1 MILTPEAEIAQFLRR
16 VKYVLLALA
25 IGWVISLLAPIL
37 TPFVLALAL
46 AWLGDPL
53 VDRIEATGRSRNTGV
68 VLVFVAMVLVIT
80 ALLVILVPMIERQIA
95 TLIAAVPQAQA
106 WLMQTGIPWFEQK
119 TGLQVMQWMD
129 PDRLID
135 WVRSHWQQAGG
146 FAKTFFGY
154 VSRSGF
160 AMVTWVVNIL
170 LLPILAFYFLRDWD
184 KLVERVASTIPRNH
198 IGTISKLARES
209 NEVLGA
215 FIRGQFLVM
224 IALGVIY
231 AAGLSLVGLKL
242 GLLIGLVAGL
252 ISFIPYLGATT
263 GIVMAVVAALV
274 QAQGFDL
281 KLLLLVGVVFTVG
294 QLLESYVLTPRIV
307 GDKIGLHPVAVIFAV
322 MAGGQLFGFLGML
335 LALPVAAVSNVLLRY
350 AHQRYRESELYV
362 GETAIALDSYI
373 DRRADTIVVPKDPDL
388 KGAWCRSCRLPCA
401 TRRTSAW
408 KPSSARRTARW
419 RSCVR
424 LRWEQRTTGCT
435 WKARRARARRI
446 RRWRCVRWRSRRGG
460 SRPICR

>member
-16 VKYVLLALA
+16 IKYILFALA
-25 IGWVISLLAPIL
+25 VGWVVWLLAPIL

-68 VLVFVAMVLVIT
+68 VLVFLAMVLVIT
-80 ALLVILVPMIERQIA
+80 AALLILVPMIERQIS
-95 TLIAAVPQAQA
+95 TLIAAIPQVQQ
-106 WLMQTGIPWFEQK
+106 WLMQNAIPWFEQK
-119 TGLQVMQWMD
+119 TGMEIMPWLE

-135 WVRSHWQQAGG
+135 WVRSHWEQAGG
-146 FAKTFFGY
+146 VAKTFFGY

-198 IGTISKLARES
+198 VGTITKLARES
-209 NEVLGA
+209 NDVLGA

-224 IALGVIY
+224 VALGLIY
-231 AAGLSLVGLKL
+231 AIGLSLVGLKL

-263 GIVMAVVAALV
+263 GIVMAVLAALV

-281 KLLLLVGVVFTVG
+281 KLLILVGVVFTVG

-350 AHQRYRESELYV
+350 AHLRYRESELYA
-362 GETAIALDSYI
+362 GEPNAIVIETHVDRQTVII
-373 DRRADTIVVPKDPDL
+373 DTSKGQDL
-388 KGAWCRSCRLPCA
+388 K
-401 TRRTSAW
+401 
-408 KPSSARRTARW
+408 
-419 RSCVR
+419 
-424 LRWEQRTTGCT
+424 
-435 WKARRARARRI
+435 
-446 RRWRCVRWRSRRGG
+446 
-460 SRPICR
+460 

>member
-16 VKYVLLALA
+16 LKYVLAALA
-25 IGWVISLLAPIL
+25 VGWVIWLLGPIL

-68 VLVFVAMVLVIT
+68 VLVFLAMILMLT
-80 ALLVILVPMIERQIA
+80 AALLILVPMIERQIA
-95 TLIAAVPQAQA
+95 TLVAAIPQAQQ

-119 TGLQVMQWMD
+119 TGLEIMQWMD
-129 PDRLID
+129 PDRLIE

-160 AMVTWVVNIL
+160 TMVTWVVNLL

-184 KLVERVASTIPRNH
+184 KLVERVASMIPRNH
-198 IGTISKLARES
+198 IGTITKLARES
-209 NEVLGA
+209 DEVLGA

-224 IALGVIY
+224 IALGVVY

-263 GIVMAVVAALV
+263 GIVMAVAAALV

-281 KLLLLVGVVFTVG
+281 KLLILVGVVFTVG

-350 AHQRYRESELYV
+350 AHQRYRQSDLYA
-362 GETAIALDSYI
+362 GEKSAIVLDSYI
-373 DRRADTIVVPKDPDL
+373 DKPTIIVDTSPKAPDP
-388 KGAWCRSCRLPCA
+388 
-401 TRRTSAW
+401 
-408 KPSSARRTARW
+408 
-419 RSCVR
+419 
-424 LRWEQRTTGCT
+424 Q
-435 WKARRARARRI
+435 
-446 RRWRCVRWRSRRGG
+446 
-460 SRPICR
+460 

>member
-1 MILTPEAEIAQFLRR
+1 MILSPEAEIAQFLRR

-25 IGWVISLLAPIL
+25 IGWVVWLLAPIL

-68 VLVFVAMVLVIT
+68 VLVFVAMILTLVA
-80 ALLVILVPMIERQIA
+80 ALLVLVPMIERQIA
-95 TLIAAVPQAQA
+95 TLIAAIPQAQT

-119 TGLQVMQWMD
+119 TGLEIMQWLD
-129 PDRLID
+129 PDRLIE

-184 KLVERVASTIPRNH
+184 KLVERVASMIPRNH
-198 IGTISKLARES
+198 IGTITKLARES
-209 NEVLGA
+209 DEVLGA

-224 IALGVIY
+224 IALGVVY

-263 GIVMAVVAALV
+263 GVVMAVGAALV

-281 KLLLLVGVVFTVG
+281 KLLVLVGVVFTVG

-350 AHQRYRESELYV
+350 AHQRYRQSDLYA
-362 GETAIALDSYI
+362 GERSSIVLDSYGDKPVTLI
-373 DRRADTIVVPKDPDL
+373 DTLPKAPDP
-388 KGAWCRSCRLPCA
+388 
-401 TRRTSAW
+401 
-408 KPSSARRTARW
+408 
-419 RSCVR
+419 
-424 LRWEQRTTGCT
+424 Q
-435 WKARRARARRI
+435 
-446 RRWRCVRWRSRRGG
+446 
-460 SRPICR
+460 

>member
-1 MILTPEAEIAQFLRR
+1 MTLTPEAEIAQFLRR
-16 VKYVLLALA
+16 VKYILFALA
-25 IGWVISLLAPIL
+25 VGWLVWLLAPIL

-53 VDRIEATGRSRNTGV
+53 VDRVEATGRSRNTGV

-80 ALLVILVPMIERQIA
+80 AALLILVPMIERQIA
-95 TLIAAVPQAQA
+95 TLIAAIPQAQQ
-106 WLMQTGIPWFEQK
+106 WLMQHGIPWFEQK
-119 TGLQVMQWMD
+119 TGMEIMPWLE
-129 PDRLID
+129 PDRLIE
-135 WVRSHWQQAGG
+135 WVRSHWEQAGG
-146 FAKTFFGY
+146 FARTFFGY

-198 IGTISKLARES
+198 VGTITKLARES

-224 IALGVIY
+224 VALGLIY
-231 AAGLSLVGLKL
+231 AIGLSLVGLKL
-242 GLLIGLVAGL
+242 GLLIGLIAGL

-263 GIVMAVVAALV
+263 GIIMAVLAALV
-274 QAQGFDL
+274 QAQGLDL
-281 KLLLLVGVVFTVG
+281 KLLILVGVVFTVG

-350 AHQRYRESELYV
+350 AHLRYRESELYA
-362 GETAIALDSYI
+362 GEKTAIVLDSYI
-373 DRRADTIVVPKDPDL
+373 DKPTLIVETPQDPDL
-388 KGAWCRSCRLPCA
+388 K
-401 TRRTSAW
+401 
-408 KPSSARRTARW
+408 
-419 RSCVR
+419 
-424 LRWEQRTTGCT
+424 
-435 WKARRARARRI
+435 
-446 RRWRCVRWRSRRGG
+446 
-460 SRPICR
+460 

>member
-16 VKYVLLALA
+16 LKYVLAALA
-25 IGWVISLLAPIL
+25 VGWVIWLLGPIL

-68 VLVFVAMVLVIT
+68 VLVFVAMILLIT
-80 ALLVILVPMIERQIA
+80 AALLILVPMIERQIA
-95 TLIAAVPQAQA
+95 TLVAAIPQAQQ

-119 TGLQVMQWMD
+119 TGLEVMQWMD
-129 PDRLID
+129 PDRLIE

-160 AMVTWVVNIL
+160 TMVTWVVNIL

-184 KLVERVASTIPRNH
+184 KLVERVASMIPRNH
-198 IGTISKLARES
+198 IGTITKLARES
-209 NEVLGA
+209 DEVLGA

-224 IALGVIY
+224 IALGVVY

-263 GIVMAVVAALV
+263 GIVMAIGAALV

-281 KLLLLVGVVFTVG
+281 KLLILVGVVFTVG

-350 AHQRYRESELYV
+350 AHQRYRQSDLYA
-362 GETAIALDSYI
+362 GEKSAIVLDSYI
-373 DRRADTIVVPKDPDL
+373 DTPTIIVDTSPKAPDS
-388 KGAWCRSCRLPCA
+388 K
-401 TRRTSAW
+401 
-408 KPSSARRTARW
+408 
-419 RSCVR
+419 
-424 LRWEQRTTGCT
+424 
-435 WKARRARARRI
+435 
-446 RRWRCVRWRSRRGG
+446 
-460 SRPICR
+460 

>member
-16 VKYVLLALA
+16 LKYVLAALA
-25 IGWVISLLAPIL
+25 VGWVIWLLGPIL

-68 VLVFVAMVLVIT
+68 VLVFVAMILLIT
-80 ALLVILVPMIERQIA
+80 AALLILVPMIERQIA
-95 TLIAAVPQAQA
+95 TLVAAIPQAQQ

-119 TGLQVMQWMD
+119 TGLEVMQWMD
-129 PDRLID
+129 PDRLIE

-160 AMVTWVVNIL
+160 TMVTWVVNIL

-184 KLVERVASTIPRNH
+184 TLVERVASMIPRNH
-198 IGTISKLARES
+198 IGTITKLARES
-209 NEVLGA
+209 DEVLGA

-224 IALGVIY
+224 IALGVVY

-263 GIVMAVVAALV
+263 GIVMAIAAALV

-281 KLLLLVGVVFTVG
+281 KLLILVGVVFTVG

-350 AHQRYRESELYV
+350 AHQRYRQSDLYA
-362 GETAIALDSYI
+362 GEKSAIVLDSYI
-373 DRRADTIVVPKDPDL
+373 DTPTIIVDTAPKAPDS
-388 KGAWCRSCRLPCA
+388 K
-401 TRRTSAW
+401 
-408 KPSSARRTARW
+408 
-419 RSCVR
+419 
-424 LRWEQRTTGCT
+424 
-435 WKARRARARRI
+435 
-446 RRWRCVRWRSRRGG
+446 
-460 SRPICR
+460 